1 MTLVPPEPA
10 LVALLAELGR
20 AGYSFTAVTP
30 ATHARVVA
38 RPEREEARDL
48 RDVFGWSLRF
58 ASGFLPPA
66 IAEALASA
74 GAVERHGS
82 RLKSRLRVASLGGDL
97 FLHSAFPTSAD
108 DSVFFGPDTYRYA
121 ALLGA
126 ELPALGPVRRLVDVG
141 AGGGAGGIVAA
152 RLLPGAR
159 ITLADLNPAALRLAA
174 ANAAH
179 AGVEVERTL
188 GAGLEPVTGA
198 IDCVIANP
206 PFMMDEEGR
215 AYRSG
220 GGLGGA
226 ALSLD
231 WTLAAAAR
239 LEPGGHMILYTGV
252 AMAGDDDPL
261 REALAKALPP
271 LGCTLSYR
279 ELDPD
284 IFGEELDRAP
294 YREIER
300 IAAVAAVIAK
310 GG

>member
-1 MTLVPPEPA
+1 MTLAPAEPA
-10 LVALLAELGR
+10 LVALLAELDR
-20 AGYSFTAVTP
+20 AGYRFTAVTP
-30 ATHARVVA
+30 ATHARVVE
-38 RPEREEARDL
+38 RPEREQARDL
-48 RDVFGWSLRF
+48 RDVFGWSLPF
-58 ASGFLPPA
+58 TPGLLPPA
-66 IAEALASA
+66 IAEALDSA
-74 GAVERHGS
+74 GGVERLGA
-82 RLKSRLRVASLGGDL
+82 RLKSRFRVASLGGDL
-97 FLHSAFPTSAD
+97 FLHSAFPTKAE

-121 ALLGA
+121 ALLRA
-126 ELPALGPVRRLVDVG
+126 ELPRLGRVARLVDVG

-152 RLLPGAR
+152 RLLPDAR

-179 AGVEVERTL
+179 AGVEVERVL

-198 IDCVIANP
+198 VDFVIANP

-231 WTLAAAAR
+231 WARAAAAR

-252 AMAGDDDPL
+252 AMAGGRDPL
-261 REALAKALPP
+261 REALEEALPP
-271 LGCTLSYR
+271 LGCALSYR

-284 IFGEELDRAP
+284 IFGEELDRPP

-310 GG
+310 AG

>member
-1 MTLVPPEPA
+1 MTLAPPDPA
-10 LVALLAELGR
+10 LVALLAELDR
-20 AGYSFTAVTP
+20 AGYRFTAITP
-30 ATHARVVA
+30 ATHARVIA
-38 RPEREEARDL
+38 RPGRAEARDL
-48 RDVFGWSLRF
+48 RDVFGWSLPF
-58 ASGFLPPA
+58 GPGFLPPA
-66 IAEALASA
+66 IGEALAAA
-74 GAVERHGS
+74 GAVERHGA
-82 RLKSRLRVASLGGDL
+82 RLKSRLRAARLGGDL
-97 FLHSAFPTSAD
+97 FLHSAFPTEAE

-121 ALLGA
+121 ALLRA
-126 ELPALGPVRRLVDVG
+126 ELPALGQVRRLVDVG

-159 ITLADLNPAALRLAA
+159 ITLADVNPAALRLAA

-179 AGVEVERTL
+179 AGVEVERVL
-188 GAGLEPVTGA
+188 GPGLDPVDA
-198 IDCVIANP
+198 AFDCVIANP
-206 PFMMDEEGR
+206 PFMMDEGGR

-231 WTLAAAAR
+231 WALAAAAR
-239 LEPGGHMILYTGV
+239 LEPGGRMILYTGV
-252 AMAGDDDPL
+252 AMAGECDPL
-261 REALAKALPP
+261 FEALEEALPP

-284 IFGEELDRAP
+284 IFGEELDRPP

-310 GG
+310 GR

>member
-1 MTLVPPEPA
+1 MTLAPPEPA
-10 LVALLAELGR
+10 LLALLAELDR
-20 AGYSFTAVTP
+20 AGYRFTAVTP

-48 RDVFGWSLRF
+48 RDVFGWSLPF
-58 ASGFLPPA
+58 APGFLPPA
-66 IAEALASA
+66 IAEALDAA
-74 GAVERHGS
+74 GAVERQGS
-82 RLKSRLRVASLGGDL
+82 RLKSRLRAASLGRDL
-97 FLHSAFPTSAD
+97 FLHSAFPTDAE

-126 ELPALGPVRRLVDVG
+126 ELPRLGRVARLVDVG

-179 AGVEVERTL
+179 AGVEVERVL
-188 GAGLEPVTGA
+188 GAGFDAVTGA
-198 IDCVIANP
+198 VDCVIANP

-231 WTLAAAAR
+231 WARSAAAR

-252 AMAGDDDPL
+252 AMAGNCDPL
-261 REALAKALPP
+261 LEALEKALPP
-271 LGCTLSYR
+271 LGCSLSYR

-284 IFGEELDRAP
+284 IFGEELDRPP

-310 GG
+310 KG